1 MYNGHVYNTFI
12 CYRGGT
18 ESGLLGKSIYSD
30 LLHFRT
36 EDNDENLFQ
45 PFFAPISIPKGADFK
60 EAVRAV
66 LADVKCFIMI
76 LDKGFFDA
84 CSEPD
89 DIVYFEISTA
99 LKKKDITFLPII
111 MNGYNINQDESLAK
125 VFNKHD
131 VERLKHINGVNYH
144 GIYDFNTELDVIPV
158 LIAAMNNK
166 IGGVTD
172 SSDVLVLNMAD
183 FRLAKGNVVTFGS
196 YPKSVVNDVNL
207 IDKISAGIFNGETVL
222 DSKTKQMVYCGQ
234 RFATL
239 TENPFNK
246 STFDDGRALSGGSRN
261 YFSVQPITW
270 LVIFENDD
278 YQVLL
283 SERLIDAVKFNLN
296 RVSHRTE
303 SNDCISANNWEYSYI
318 RRWLNNDFLY
328 DAFTPDEQDMIMMC
342 EVDNGPDSSFYC
354 HSAVNNTKDKI
365 FLISH
370 KEIYM
375 TDFGCAKATDYAKA
389 HGAYSSTSASHTGH
403 GDWWTRSQGNME
415 SSVENVDR
423 RGCVDAVPFCN
434 YVDDTAAGVRPM
446 LVRKKR

>member
-1 MYNGHVYNTFI
+1 MYNGHSYNTFI

-30 LLHFRT
+30 LLHFKSQ
-36 EDNDENLFQ
+36 ENDDNIFQ

-60 EAVRAV
+60 EAVKSV
-66 LADVKCFIMI
+66 LEDVKCFIMI
-76 LDKGFFDA
+76 LDNGFFDS
-84 CSEPD
+84 CKEPD

-99 LKKKDITFLPII
+99 LKKPDITFLPII
-111 MNGYNINQDESLAK
+111 MNGYNINSDKSLET
-125 VFNKHD
+125 VFSSRD
-131 VERLKHINGVNYH
+131 VERLKHINGINYH
-144 GIYDFNTELDVIPV
+144 GIYDFNTEVDVIPV

-166 IGGVTD
+166 IGSVID
-172 SSDVLVLNMAD
+172 NNDVLRLDIKD
-183 FRLAKGNVVTFGS
+183 FRLAKGNIVSFGT

-222 DSKTKQMVYCGQ
+222 NSKTKQMVYEGQ
-234 RFATL
+234 RYATL

-261 YFSVQPITW
+261 YYSVQPITW
-270 LVIFENDD
+270 IVIFENDD
-278 YQVLL
+278 YQILL

-296 RVSHRTE
+296 RVNHRTE
-303 SNDCISANNWEYSYI
+303 SNDSIPANNWEYSYI

-342 EVDNGPDSSFYC
+342 EIDNSPESGYYNQSI
-354 HSAVNNTKDKI
+354 VNDTKDKI

-370 KEIYM
+370 KEIYK
-375 TDFGCAKATDYAKA
+375 TNFGCAKATDYAKA
-389 HGAYSSTSASHTGH
+389 HGAYSSTSSSHTGH
-403 GDWWTRSQGNME
+403 GDWWTRSQGNIE
-415 SSVENVDR
+415 ASVENVDR
-423 RGCVDAVPFCN
+423 RGCVMAPPFCN